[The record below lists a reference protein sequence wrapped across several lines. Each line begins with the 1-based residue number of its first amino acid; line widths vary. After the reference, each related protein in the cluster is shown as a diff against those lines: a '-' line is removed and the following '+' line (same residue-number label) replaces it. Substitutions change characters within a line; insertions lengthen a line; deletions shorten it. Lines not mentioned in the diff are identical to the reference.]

1 MPIIGQPFIELP
13 SIDST
18 NIYAMNQIH
27 AHMANHGTCY
37 MTHNQT
43 SGKGQ
48 MGKNWHSS
56 PHSNIAMS
64 IVLEPNGVTLNHS
77 FSLSAA
83 IALACFELFNKII
96 GSDCS
101 IKWPNDIYW
110 RDRKAGGILI
120 ENVLSGPYWTFAV
133 AGIGLNINQTVF
145 PPGMNA
151 VSLKQITGKDFDYVA
166 LAKELCNILEK
177 YWQTFLSE
185 PDQIMETYNL
195 HLYKRNASIAF
206 RKQNRKFHGI
216 IKEINSQGELIL
228 ECPDIQAF
236 PHGTIEWIF

>member
-13 SIDST
+13 SVDST

-48 MGKNWHSS
+48 RGKNWHSS
-56 PHSNIAMS
+56 PYSNIAMS
-64 IVLEPNGVTLNHS
+64 IVLQPKGVTINHS
-77 FSLSAA
+77 FFLSAT
-83 IALACFELFNKII
+83 IALASFDLFNKII

-120 ENVLSGPYWTFAV
+120 ENVLSGPNWIFTV

-145 PPGMNA
+145 PPETNA
-151 VSLKQITGKDFDYVA
+151 VSLKQITGKDFDYVN
-166 LAKELCNILEK
+166 LAKELCAILEK
-177 YWQTFLSE
+177 YWHIFLSQ
-185 PDQIMETYNL
+185 PNQIMESYNQ
-195 HLYKRNASIAF
+195 HLYKRNSIVAF
-206 RKQNRKFHGI
+206 RRENRRFHGMV
-216 IKEINSQGELIL
+216 KEVNSQGELVL
-228 ECPDIQAF
+228 ECPDEQAF
-236 PHGTIEWIF
+236 PHGSLEWIL